1 MNAFLKIERCGEVTA
16 VKSEKTERGA
26 VSRRTVVLREWFEGN
41 PDRFVAEMSGDAA
54 QTDVKAG
61 DIIYGDLRFRPCER
75 GGQVCQEVTLANF
88 VKLGNEDDD
97 LSNQP
102 SIIN

>member
-1 MNAFLKIERCGEVTA
+1 MAA

-41 PDRFVAEMSGDAA
+41 SDRFVAEMSGDAA
-54 QTDVKAG
+54 QADVKAG

-88 VKLGNEDDD
+88 VKLGNEEDD